1 MKKVLSV
8 LLVAVILCGCLASCA
23 KPGNNEV
30 EHKGTIMWLSHISS
44 GTQFDCT
51 VKYGE
56 AICKALGYDFLVV
69 FGDTMADAANNL
81 AAVKNA
87 MTDDVV
93 GLMTSHVNGLSSIME
108 EYPNLW
114 VCGFACDM
122 RPAYDEGGTE
132 AAAFNSD
139 HFLGTI
145 CDGALDGKV
154 LGENFFNA
162 VIKQGFKK
170 VSVINFPA
178 FAYPN
183 QAEATNEFM
192 RLVEEY
198 NKTAAEPITVVG
210 DPLTLM
216 FAPLN
221 ESFFLEEGRGDLDAI
236 VSFAAGTQFVLPTM
250 VSAMSNGT
258 CSKST
263 RLITGGFNSESEI
276 VENIGDDKI
285 IAHIITAAVESP
297 AYALVLLDNAI
308 NGCQYSDFTKA
319 RIDTVYCVI
328 DSTEDI
334 NNTMAKTMRANADVS
349 KALLSVEEVKNLCVR
364 FNPKATHEQL
374 IAIFQDVNKLGTEA
388 LK

>member
-1 MKKVLSV
+1 MKKLLAV
-8 LLVAVILCGCLASCA
+8 LLVVVILCSCLVSCE
-23 KPGNNEV
+23 KPQGEV

-44 GTQFDCT
+44 GTLYDCT
-51 VKYGE
+51 VKYSE

-69 FGDTMADAANNL
+69 FGDSMGDAANNL

-87 MTDDVV
+87 MTDDVI
-93 GLMTSHVNGLSSIME
+93 GLMASHVNGLASIME
-108 EYPNLW
+108 EYPDLW

-122 RPAYDEGGTE
+122 RPVYDADGTE
-132 AAAFNSD
+132 AAVLASD
-139 HFLGTI
+139 RFLGTI
-145 CDGALDGKV
+145 CDGVYDGKFN
-154 LGENFFNA
+154 GENFFNA
-162 VIKQGFKK
+162 VVSHNYKK

-183 QAEATNEFM
+183 QTEATNEFM
-192 RLVEEY
+192 RLVAEY
-198 NKTAAEPITVVG
+198 NKTASAPITVVG
-210 DPLTLM
+210 DPVTLM
-216 FAPLN
+216 FSPLN
-221 ESFFLEEGRGDLDAI
+221 ESFFLEAGRGDLDCI

-258 CSKST
+258 CNKNT

-285 IAHIITAAVESP
+285 ITHIITSASEAP

-334 NNTMAKTMRANADVS
+334 NDIMTKTMRSDADIS
-349 KALLSVEEVKNLCVR
+349 KALLTVDEVKNMCVR
-364 FNPKATHEQL
+364 FNSKATHAQL
-374 IAIFQDVNKLGTEA
+374 ISIFQDVNKLGTEA